1 MKLLEVFRNNSSKFF
16 SRNTICRTV
25 KAGYVYVE
33 DKKIWIPSETKL
45 TIEHFDL
52 YSNKVIALVDGRQ
65 RVEVTYEYLM
75 DCVIPINTD
84 VNQTVN
90 GVQVLQRVN
99 NIISNDMLVKIIC
112 TVLLFCIGLLMGK
125 VM

>member
-45 TIEHFDL
+45 TIEYFDI

-65 RVEVTYEYLM
+65 KVELTYEYLM

-84 VNQTVN
+84 VTQTVTA
-90 GVQVLQRVN
+90 VQVLQRVN
-99 NIISNDMLVKIIC
+99 NIISNEMLIKIICVCLLFC
-112 TVLLFCIGLLMGK
+112 TVLLFVK
-125 VM
+125 VL

>member
-1 MKLLEVFRNNSSKFF
+1 MKLLEVFKNNSSKFF
-16 SRNTICRTV
+16 SRNTICRTI

-52 YSNKVIALVDGRQ
+52 YSNKAIALIDGRQ

-75 DCVIPINTD
+75 DCVIPINID
-84 VNQTVN
+84 VNQTVTA
-90 GVQVLQRVN
+90 VQVLQRVN
-99 NIISNDMLVKIIC
+99 NIISNEMLIKIIC
-112 TVLLFCIGLLMGK
+112 VCLLFCMGLLVGK
-125 VM
+125 VL

>member
-1 MKLLEVFRNNSSKFF
+1 M
-16 SRNTICRTV
+16 
-25 KAGYVYVE
+25 YVE

-52 YSNKVIALVDGRQ
+52 YSNKAIALIDGRQ

-75 DCVIPINTD
+75 DCVIPINID

-90 GVQVLQRVN
+90 GVQILQRVN
-99 NIISNDMLVKIIC
+99 NIISNEMLVKIIC
-112 TVLLFCIGLLMGK
+112 VVLLFCMGLLLGK
-125 VM
+125 VL

>member
-1 MKLLEVFRNNSSKFF
+1 MKLLEVFKNNSSKFF
-16 SRNTICRTV
+16 SRNTICRTI

-52 YSNKVIALVDGRQ
+52 YSNKAIALIDGRQ

-75 DCVIPINTD
+75 DCVIPINID

-99 NIISNDMLVKIIC
+99 NIISN
-112 TVLLFCIGLLMGK
+112 
-125 VM
+125 

>member
-45 TIEHFDL
+45 TIEYFDI

-65 RVEVTYEYLM
+65 KVELTYEYLM

-84 VNQTVN
+84 VAQTVTA
-90 GVQVLQRVN
+90 VQVLQRVN
-99 NIISNDMLVKIIC
+99 NIISNDMLIKIIC
-112 TVLLFCIGLLMGK
+112 VCLLFCMGLLVGK
-125 VM
+125 VL

>member
-1 MKLLEVFRNNSSKFF
+1 MKLLEVFKNNSSKFF
-16 SRNTICRTV
+16 SRNTICRTI

-52 YSNKVIALVDGRQ
+52 YSNKVIALIDGRQ

-75 DCVIPINTD
+75 DCVIPINID
-84 VNQTVN
+84 VNQAVN

-99 NIISNDMLVKIIC
+99 NIISNEMLVKIIC
-112 TVLLFCIGLLMGK
+112 VTLLFCTGLLVGK
-125 VM
+125 IL

>member
-16 SRNTICRTV
+16 AKNSICRTV

-33 DKKIWIPSETKL
+33 DKKVWVPSETKL
-45 TIEHFDL
+45 TIEYFDL

-65 RVEVTYEYLM
+65 RVELTYEYLM

-84 VNQTVN
+84 VNQPIN
-90 GVQVLQRVN
+90 AVQVLQRVN
-99 NIISNDMLVKIIC
+99 NIISNEAIIKIVC
-112 TVLLFCIGLLMGK
+112 VVLLFCIGLLIGK
-125 VM
+125 VL

>member
-1 MKLLEVFRNNSSKFF
+1 MKLLEVFKNNSSKFF
-16 SRNTICRTV
+16 ARNSICRTV

-65 RVEVTYEYLM
+65 RVELTYEYLM

-84 VNQTVN
+84 ISQPINA
-90 GVQVLQRVN
+90 VQVLQRVN
-99 NIISNDMLVKIIC
+99 NIISNEMLVKIIC
-112 TVLLFCIGLLMGK
+112 VVLLFSIGLLIGK
-125 VM
+125 VL

>member
-16 SRNTICRTV
+16 ARNTICRTV

-52 YSNKVIALVDGRQ
+52 YSNKVLALVDGRQ

-84 VNQTVN
+84 VDQPITA
-90 GVQVLQRVN
+90 VQVLQRVN
-99 NIISNDMLVKIIC
+99 NVISNEFLVKLVCLI
-112 TVLLFCIGLLMGK
+112 LLFCVGLLIGK

>member
-1 MKLLEVFRNNSSKFF
+1 MKLLEVFKNNSSKFF
-16 SRNTICRTV
+16 SRNTICRTI

-52 YSNKVIALVDGRQ
+52 YSNKAIALIDGRQ

-75 DCVIPINTD
+75 DCVIPINID
-84 VNQTVN
+84 VNQTVS
-90 GVQVLQRVN
+90 GVQRLQRVN
-99 NIISNDMLVKIIC
+99 NIISNEMLVKIIC
-112 TVLLFCIGLLMGK
+112 VVLLFCMGLLLGK
-125 VM
+125 VL

>member
-1 MKLLEVFRNNSSKFF
+1 MKLLEVFKNNSSKFF

-52 YSNKVIALVDGRQ
+52 YSNKVLALVDGRQ
-65 RVEVTYEYLM
+65 RVELTYEYLM

-99 NIISNDMLVKIIC
+99 NIISNEMLVKIIC
-112 TVLLFCIGLLMGK
+112 VVLLFCMGLLVGK
-125 VM
+125 IL

>member
-1 MKLLEVFRNNSSKFF
+1 MKLLEVFKNNSSKFF
-16 SRNTICRTV
+16 SRNTICRTI

-52 YSNKVIALVDGRQ
+52 YSNKSIALIDGRQ

-75 DCVIPINTD
+75 DCVIPINID

-99 NIISNDMLVKIIC
+99 NIISNETLVKMIC
-112 TVLLFCIGLLMGK
+112 VVLLFCMGLLVGK
-125 VM
+125 VL

>member
-1 MKLLEVFRNNSSKFF
+1 MKLLEVFKNNRSKFF
-16 SRNTICRTV
+16 SRNTICRTS

-52 YSNKVIALVDGRQ
+52 YSNKAIALIDGRQ

-75 DCVIPINTD
+75 DCVTPINTD

-99 NIISNDMLVKIIC
+99 NIISNEMLVKIIC
-112 TVLLFCIGLLMGK
+112 VVLLFCMGLLVGK
-125 VM
+125 VL